1 MQRLISGLS
10 HVVATTLVVLL
21 ALSSPAFAQQS
32 QSTTLNVRNL
42 MTDEEFKG
50 AGLHKLTSAEMGLLN
65 AWVQRLAKSIFDL
78 SASGVQSSG
87 QVIESQIGGT
97 FNGWDGETVF
107 KLTNGQIWQQSSY
120 AYTYHY
126 AYRPDVMIYRSGGGY
141 KMKVDDV
148 DDEISVRR
156 LK

>member
-1 MQRLISGLS
+1 MRSI
-10 HVVATTLVVLL
+10 TLVILL

-42 MTDEEFKG
+42 MTAEEFKG
-50 AGLHKLTSAEMGLLN
+50 AGLDKLTSAEMGLLN
-65 AWVQRLAKSIFDL
+65 AWVQRLAVSIIDR
-78 SASGVQSSG
+78 SGSGVPTSG
-87 QVIESQIGGT
+87 QVIESQIEGT